1 MKQPE
6 PTTSPLVEKLLTLTV
21 MVNDAVVTDR
31 IDEIDALLGERQ
43 TTLDLIGQ
51 SQLSP
56 QDVAIVQKAQSIEAM
71 ALEGLLTLRNDSTK
85 RFQGLSRT
93 KSGLASYRVNR

>member
-6 PTTSPLVEKLLTLTV
+6 TAPSSLVEKLLTLTV
-21 MVNDAVVTDR
+21 MVNDAVVSDR
-31 IDEIDALLGERQ
+31 IDEIEALLGERQ
-43 TTLDLIGQ
+43 ATLDLIGK

-56 QDVAIVQKAQSIEAM
+56 QDVALVQKAQSIEAM
-71 ALEGLLTLRNDSTK
+71 TLEGLLMLRNDSTK
-85 RFQGLSRT
+85 TFQNLTRT

>member
-43 TTLDLIGQ
+43 ATLDLIGQ